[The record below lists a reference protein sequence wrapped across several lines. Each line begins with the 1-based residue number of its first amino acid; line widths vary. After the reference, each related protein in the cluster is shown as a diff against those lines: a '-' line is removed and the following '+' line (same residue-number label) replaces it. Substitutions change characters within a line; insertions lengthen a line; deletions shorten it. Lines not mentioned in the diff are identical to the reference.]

1 LKGMFN
7 QWLGRWDDGGE
18 LISKTRNEARKY
30 ASGSCPSEEEKA
42 GSKSILASITFR
54 DGLRYS
60 GLARPRWTIEPDDP
74 TFIVPNPS
82 YDLCDYVLASSSMTS
97 GHRPGTVCTT
107 VPGVIDRIE

>member
-1 LKGMFN
+1 MFN

-30 ASGSCPSEEEKA
+30 ASGSSPSEEEKA

-60 GLARPRWTIEPDDP
+60 GLSRPRWAIEPDDS
-74 TFIVPNPS
+74 TFIVPDPS
-82 YDLCDYVLASSSMTS
+82 YDLCDYVLASPRMTS
-97 GHRPGTVCTT
+97 GHRPGTIGTI
-107 VPGVIDRIE
+107 VPGVVDRIE